1 MKPGGQL
8 HTQASFTSRLP
19 SRAWRRLP
27 GDINILGM
35 IHTSISSFTA
45 IKIGHGSIYMHF

>member
-8 HTQASFTSRLP
+8 HSQTSFTSRLP
-19 SRAWRRLP
+19 LCAWGRLP

-35 IHTSISSFTA
+35 IHASISNFMA
-45 IKIGHGSIYMHF
+45 IKIGHASIYML